1 MYTFY
6 YRTLCILCHYL
17 SEVSVSTRN
26 FRVRMNNG
34 NFYVW
39 QYLPTLDEAEAV
51 GSSSL
56 EHCQAVHPQR
66 PLVHIN
72 CGRLRVLRT
81 TQTQDGVDPTA
92 KRG

>member
-1 MYTFY
+1 MHMHVS
-6 YRTLCILCHYL
+6 HYL
-17 SEVSVSTRN
+17 SQVSVSTGN

-34 NFYVW
+34 HLYVR
-39 QYLPTLDEAEAV
+39 QYLPTLNEAEAI

-66 PLVHIN
+66 PLVHID